1 MRFLLKYHKI
11 WQHWIQ
17 EPLELGGGRP
27 CKWEICSSVHIIPII
42 PSCLI
47 LSQLH
52 LFVSPVVLSKR
63 LICNPWFRSTV
74 DFLLVT
80 SRREWRPWQCALL
93 SVLCLLLCHLPL
105 HFYFLSF
112 SMPCFLPA
120 GNWPKRS
127 GKLPAFPS
135 LYFFSLSLS
144 LILFSLVLILCPNVV
159 KCQ

>member
-27 CKWEICSSVHIIPII
+27 CTWEICSSVHIIPVI

-80 SRREWRPWQCALL
+80 SRREWSPWQCALL
-93 SVLCLLLCHLPL
+93 SVLCCFCAISHCTSIFFPFLCLVFYQQETGQREVENCLPSPVSISFL
-105 HFYFLSF
+105 FPFLSSYFLLFWSIY
-112 SMPCFLPA
+112 P
-120 GNWPKRS
+120 
-127 GKLPAFPS
+127 
-135 LYFFSLSLS
+135 YHI
-144 LILFSLVLILCPNVV
+144 IL
-159 KCQ
+159 